1 MQPQKDAESKIKELG
16 AKTKKDAD
24 KIIKHLYQ
32 EPIIDTQK
40 TTKITGKPLKTAY
53 ELIVRMEKLQII
65 KEINQR
71 DGSRKIECLRKLLE
85 FVLLTI
91 S

>member
-16 AKTKKDAD
+16 TKTKDAD

-32 EPIIDTQK
+32 EPIINTQR
-40 TTKITGKPLKTAY
+40 TTKITGKSHKTAY
-53 ELIVRMEKLQII
+53 KLIVRMEELQII
-65 KEINQR
+65 EEINQR
-71 DGSRKIECLRKLLE
+71 GGSSKIECLRGLLE